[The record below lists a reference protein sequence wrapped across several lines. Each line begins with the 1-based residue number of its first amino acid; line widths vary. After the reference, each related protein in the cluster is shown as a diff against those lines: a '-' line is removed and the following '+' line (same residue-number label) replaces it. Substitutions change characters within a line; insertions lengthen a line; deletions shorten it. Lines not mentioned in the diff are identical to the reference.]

1 MIMGRLERAI
11 KTLRNLPKEAV
22 ATRRRTAQMGAD
34 DLRNRAMKS
43 IDIIKKH
50 KGNKRR
56 VDKYMQE
63 AWQIYQR
70 LQNLVGTEF
79 FVDNYNK
86 NPDRTITLQPYMYS
100 GGLGYRHVNW
110 DAEFLMAMPKG
121 YEKYNPFW
129 QPTSGKRDE
138 NGVLLDLM
146 DSDYWVFNEK
156 TKQGSSL

>member
-1 MIMGRLERAI
+1 
-11 KTLRNLPKEAV
+11 
-22 ATRRRTAQMGAD
+22 
-34 DLRNRAMKS
+34 
-43 IDIIKKH
+43 
-50 KGNKRR
+50 
-56 VDKYMQE
+56 MQE

-100 GGLGYRHVNW
+100 GGLGYRRVNW